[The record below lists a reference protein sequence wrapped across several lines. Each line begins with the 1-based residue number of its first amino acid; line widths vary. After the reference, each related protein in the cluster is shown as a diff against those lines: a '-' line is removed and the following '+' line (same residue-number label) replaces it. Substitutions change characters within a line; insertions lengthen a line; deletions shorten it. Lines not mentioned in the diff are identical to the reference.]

1 MEDSATARALSATE
15 PGEFVV
21 RQFVPVRIERTL
33 LTRLFD
39 LTTGLV
45 GGNRP
50 DSLDRIVP
58 ASVSTAQ
65 GNHGRKEAA

>member
-1 MEDSATARALSATE
+1 MEDSATARTLSATE

-45 GGNRP
+45 AGDQPNSP
-50 DSLDRIVP
+50 DRIIP
-58 ASVSTAQ
+58 ISVSTAHA
-65 GNHGRKEAA
+65 NHGRKEAA